1 MKLLRTISL
10 ILLFIGTL
18 KVNAQ
23 ELQFSQFFSSSLYLN
38 PAFSAIYVDPSLFVN
53 YRRPLD
59 NGIIYNE
66 TSQISMS
73 MPVLINKA
81 ENLPRGGVGIM
92 AYNNQSGYE
101 GIFKISGVFLNY
113 AHNFSIGRL
122 NTEVIA
128 LGVQFGYENYR
139 VNFSDLRWGSSYN
152 PYYGYDD
159 AMVTPVS
166 EFDDE
171 TNHPIVNA
179 GIMYYY
185 NRQRNF
191 TLYNYSAFSGFAIT
205 NLNRPDKTFVK
216 DGKANAPMLFK
227 YHGGFE
233 FKVKKFNILPNIL
246 AQYQSN
252 NYTADGGIYAWYTFQ
267 ENSFGTGQDFKLVA
281 GAWYRLRDS
290 FIFLAGFNYNTISV
304 KASYDL
310 NSNLFYNDEVAFSRN
325 HFELSLQYVI
335 RKDSRV
341 RKISNPL
348 F

>member
-1 MKLLRTISL
+1 MSKKKLLSVFA
-10 ILLFIGTL
+10 ILYSF
-18 KVNAQ
+18 VAMSQ
-23 ELQFSQFFSSSLYLN
+23 EIQFSQFFSSSLYLN
-38 PAFSAIYVDPSLFVN
+38 PAFSAIYVEPSLFVN

-59 NGIIYNE
+59 NGLNYNE
-66 TSQISMS
+66 TSQISLS
-73 MPVLINKA
+73 VPVLINKA

-101 GIFKISGVFLNY
+101 GIFKISGAFLNY
-113 AHNFSIGRL
+113 GHNFSIGRL

-128 LGVQFGYENYR
+128 VGVQVGMESYR

-159 AMVTPVS
+159 SMATPVT

-171 TNHPIVNA
+171 TTHAIVNA
-179 GIMYYY
+179 GVMYYY

-205 NLNRPDKTFVK
+205 NINRPQKSFVK
-216 DGKANAPMLFK
+216 DGSSKAPLLYK

-233 FKVKKFNILPNIL
+233 FKVRKFNILPNIL
-246 AQYQSN
+246 IQYQTR
-252 NYTADGGIYAWYTFQ
+252 NYTADGGIYTWYSFH
-267 ENSFGTGQDFKLVA
+267 ENNFGTGHDIKLVA

-290 FIFLAGFNYNTISV
+290 FIFLAGLNYNSFSV

-310 NSNLFYNDEVAFSRN
+310 NSNLFYDDEVEYSRN
-325 HFELSLQYVI
+325 HFELSLQYVL
-335 RKDSRV
+335 RKESRV

>member
-1 MKLLRTISL
+1 MSWRKIISSL
-10 ILLFIGTL
+10 VLFGSISAFG
-18 KVNAQ
+18 Q

-38 PAFSAIYVDPSLFVN
+38 PAFSAIYVEPSLFVN
-53 YRRPLD
+53 YRRPMD
-59 NGIIYNE
+59 NGVNYNE
-66 TSQISMS
+66 TSQISVS

-81 ENLPRGGVGIM
+81 ENLPRGGVGLM

-101 GIFKISGVFLNY
+101 GIFKISGAFLNY
-113 AHNFSIGRL
+113 GHNFSIGRL
-122 NTEVIA
+122 STEVIA
-128 LGVQFGYENYR
+128 AGVQFGYESYR

-159 AMVTPVS
+159 SMATPVN

-171 TNHPIVNA
+171 TNHMIVNA
-179 GIMYYY
+179 GVMYYY

-205 NLNRPDKTFVK
+205 NINRPDKSFVK
-216 DGKANAPMLFK
+216 NGNAKAPMLFK

-233 FKVKKFNILPNIL
+233 FKVRKYNILPNIL
-246 AQYQSN
+246 IQYQSR
-252 NYTADGGIYAWYTFQ
+252 NYTADGGIYMWYSLH
-267 ENSFGTGQDFKLVA
+267 ENNFGTGTDIKFVA

-290 FIFLAGFNYNTISV
+290 FIFLGGFNYNSFSV

-310 NSNLFYNDEVAFSRN
+310 NSNLFYNDEIEYSRN
-325 HFELSLQYVI
+325 HFELSLQYVL
-335 RKDSRV
+335 RKESRV

>member
-1 MKLLRTISL
+1 MKLKRIISL
-10 ILLFIGTL
+10 IAIVGALQSFG
-18 KVNAQ
+18 Q

-38 PAFSAIYVDPSLFVN
+38 PAFSAIYVEPSLFVN

-73 MPVLINKA
+73 LPVLMNEA

-101 GIFKISGVFLNY
+101 GIFKISGIFLNY
-113 AHNFSIGRL
+113 GHNFSIGRL
-122 NTEVIA
+122 STEVIA

-159 AMVTPVS
+159 SITTPTS

-216 DGKANAPMLFK
+216 DGKAQAPMLFK

-233 FKVKKFNILPNIL
+233 FKVRKFNILPNIL
-246 AQYQSN
+246 VQYQSRN
-252 NYTADGGIYAWYTFQ
+252 FTADGGIYTWYSFH
-267 ENSFGTGQDFKLVA
+267 ENTFGTGQDIKLVG

-290 FIFLAGFNYNTISV
+290 FIFLAGINYNSLSV

-310 NSNLFYNDEVAFSRN
+310 NSNLFYDYEVGYSRN
-325 HFELSLQYVI
+325 TFELSLQYVL
-335 RKDSRV
+335 RKESRV